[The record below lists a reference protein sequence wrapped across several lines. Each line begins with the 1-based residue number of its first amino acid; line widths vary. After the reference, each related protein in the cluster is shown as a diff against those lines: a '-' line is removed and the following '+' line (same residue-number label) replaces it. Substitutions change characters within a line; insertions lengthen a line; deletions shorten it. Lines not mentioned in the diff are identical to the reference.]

1 MSFYLQYDKDP
12 NAVLKKMMK
21 KNIKVLIVDDEDQ
34 NVKIMK
40 ELLSFHPQ
48 YECKEAKSGE
58 EALDVLKTYFPE
70 IILLDVMM
78 PGINGYE
85 VCKKIRCQYEHKF
98 SKIIMVSGMSMIND
112 RLKGYEAGADDY
124 LTKPYVEEE
133 LVAKLEV
140 YSKLNRI
147 EEVDNLKT
155 IALNILSHE
164 TKTPLNGILLGS
176 ELLKDMDGL
185 PGKANLYVDLIRE
198 SGLKIKELVE
208 KISRYYFI
216 KDGIEKTISVNSL
229 CAVLKSV
236 VKRLNDNNEEKQVC
250 IKCDCNKDIKFGADW
265 DLLKEALGYV
275 LENSRKNSPEKGI
288 ITVNCR
294 ISNDDIF
301 IQIADQGSGVEPSLT
316 NRVFDGLFTPDLFHH
331 RKGTGL
337 GLAIAKEVIEEHGGR
352 IACRN
357 RKDCG
362 TVFEISLK
370 DQNQV
375 SDI

>member
-1 MSFYLQYDKDP
+1 
-12 NAVLKKMMK
+12 MMK
-21 KNIKVLIVDDEDQ
+21 KNIKVLIVDDESQ
-34 NVKIMK
+34 NVRIMK
-40 ELLSFHPQ
+40 ELLSYHPQ

-85 VCKKIRCQYEHKF
+85 VCKKIRCQHEHKF

-176 ELLKDMDGL
+176 ELLREVDGL
-185 PGKANLYVDLIRE
+185 PEKAKLYVDLIKE
-198 SGLKIKELVE
+198 SGVKIKELVE

-216 KDGIEKTISVNSL
+216 KDGIEKNISVNSL
-229 CAVLKSV
+229 CGVLDSV
-236 VKRLNDNNEEKQVC
+236 VQLLNDNENQVRVE
-250 IKCDCNKDIKFGADW
+250 CDCTKDIKFAADW
-265 DLLKEALGYV
+265 ELLKEAFGYV
-275 LENSRKNSPEKGI
+275 IDISHKNSPVSGV
-288 ITVNCR
+288 ITVNCW
-294 ISNDDIF
+294 INNDDIF
-301 IQIADQGSGVEPSLT
+301 IRIADQGSGVEPSLT
-316 NRVFDGLFTPDLFHH
+316 NRVFDGLFIPDLFHH

-352 IACRN
+352 ITCRN
-357 RKDCG
+357 SKDSG
-362 TVFEISLK
+362 TIFEISLK
-370 DQNQV
+370 DQRQCP
-375 SDI
+375 DI